1 MPRTSSTSAAAAPG
15 AAASPT
21 TLCVARLTQK
31 AAHVEL
37 RTGAALRAAGDLP
50 LSAHEDA
57 PMCVAVHPHDAT
69 LVCGVNEAAD
79 QLAHHNH
86 HLRTYTFDTARPSAR
101 ADGAAEVALA
111 PARAVPSLGI
121 ADAEHYQRTAA
132 FSPDGALLAVASSDG
147 RVQLHRY
154 PSLAPVWTQPYAVP
168 GGDEVYDTDFSHDGT
183 QLVVATGA
191 QLLVLSTAPQ
201 TTEADGTT
209 APRVLQT
216 IARVSFGTLRGT
228 FRAARFGRG
237 TGDAGT
243 RSRLFALVNTPAQDA
258 KTRASYV
265 VAWDADTWKLQRAR
279 RVAKRPGTVLSVR
292 YVAHRPLTQ
301 PQRPAAGRRHVRPVC
316 VGAAGAHAASAAA
329 RRARPRLPTDV
340 PDVFA
345 ELACGRERKRR
356 RDGAHAGAPRG
367 ARAET
372 VYVEDSCSDFRRA
385 ALCRVFGAGGAYGG
399 MDCALVR
406 PTHS

>member
-1 MPRTSSTSAAAAPG
+1 MSGPVVVLDARIPVYAVGFADAAHLFYVGGGG
-15 AAASPT
+15 AGRSGVT
-21 TLCVARLTQK
+21 NNIK

-37 RTGAALRAAGDLP
+37 RPSPALRAAGDLP

-57 PMCVAVHPHDAT
+57 PMCVAVHPLDAA

-79 QLAHHNH
+79 QLAQHNH

-121 ADAEHYQRTAA
+121 RDAEHYQRTAA
-132 FSPDGALLAVASSDG
+132 FSPDGTLLAVASSDG

-168 GGDEVYDTDFSHDGT
+168 GGAEVYDTDFSHDGT

-201 TTEADGTT
+201 TTDADDTA

-216 IARVSFGTLRGT
+216 IARMSFGTLRGT

-243 RSRLFALVNTPAQDA
+243 RSRLFALVNTQAQDA

-279 RVAKRPGTVLSVR
+279 RVARRPGTVLSVSPNGR
-292 YVAHRPLTQ
+292 LLAAGTSDLCVSVLQARTLRPLL
-301 PQRPAAGRRHVRPVC
+301 RAEH
-316 VGAAGAHAASAAA
+316 AHDFPPTCLTFSPNSRAIVSASADATV
-329 RRARPRLPTDV
+329 RMQVLPEGLV
-340 PDVFA
+340 PKLSISDELLFVVFLV
-345 ELACGRERKRR
+345 LAVLMG
-356 RDGAHAGAPRG
+356 
-367 ARAET
+367 
-372 VYVEDSCSDFRRA
+372 
-385 ALCRVFGAGGAYGG
+385 
-399 MDCALVR
+399 